1 MPSGFY
7 LPNSSIEPI
16 VGIQISVHS
25 PDEIERRSVVEITNA
40 GTFEGNEPKIG
51 GLFDPRMGVLDS
63 GKECRSCGQTNH
75 KCPGH
80 FGHFRLARPVYYIQ
94 FFPFILNVLS
104 CVCIR
109 CSKLMIDKE
118 YRKHFLKRR
127 GEARWRDVL
136 TACKEIRRCGQE
148 TEDGCG
154 AVKPNRFVR
163 EGIARIV
170 AEWDNVE
177 GAPDK
182 EVAVKQKQPLEVEYV
197 LRLFRRIT
205 DEDVDF
211 MGLSRYWCRPD
222 WMICTVLAIPPP
234 QVRPSVITDNNQR
247 SEDDLTHK
255 LAEIIKTNNTYLQP
269 RIDANAAK
277 SVIDEWTNVL
287 QYHVA
292 TLVDNQIPGVAP
304 SAQRNGRPLK
314 SIQQRLGS
322 KEGRIRYNIQGKR
335 VEFSARSVITPD
347 PNISIT
353 ELGVPEKIAMNL
365 TRPERV
371 TRFNRDKLYKFIQNG
386 PLKFPGA
393 KTIRRPDGRIIS
405 LRHVN
410 TKEIVLHI
418 GDVVNRHLMD
428 GDIVLFNRQ
437 PTLHRMSMMGHR
449 VKVLPYKTFRLN
461 VSVTAPY
468 NADFDGDE
476 MNMHCPQSY
485 EAATELEEIAAVPHQ
500 ILRPR
505 DGLPVIG
512 IVQDTLVGSYR
523 LTRDHVNFNRREFM
537 NLMMWNKRFD
547 GAVPQPNHSVDG
559 RWSGRQVISQ
569 LLPPIHMDMANSS
582 KKKVVIRDG
591 QVLEGQIDKA
601 IFSKASRGII
611 HMTYNDYGSKETTNL
626 IDSLQNTIEQF
637 LVYNGFSVGI
647 SDLIADQS
655 TKEEMDK
662 KIQARKTEIEALLLQ
677 IHQDLFDNNTGKS
690 NRDELEDKVF
700 GILNKATEL
709 AGEIGQASLSAE
721 NRMTAM
727 VRAGSKGGPINIA
740 QMIACVGQQNIE
752 GKRIPYGFEDRTLPH
767 FKKYDD
773 GAEARGFIEN
783 SFISG
788 LTPTEFFFHA
798 MSGREGLIDTAVK
811 SVTGDTQIVILDGGQ
826 PKTVAIGKWIDAQ
839 LAARKG
845 EVEHFEERHLEM
857 LQLTQPASIPT
868 TDADGRVTWGAIA
881 AITRHDPGERLYR
894 IQTLAGKSVTVTE
907 AQSLLVWDSATAKFE
922 KKSLPDVCEGDFVPV
937 TANLPAPATL
947 MTSVDMSLHLPKKD
961 YLYGTDF
968 TAAAEAMTKAMEGR
982 SKIPAGWWEANN
994 GTTFTLPYTD
1004 KAKLQRALVR
1014 SNTSNILPGYVYPFT
1029 TNREHALIP
1038 DQFTLS
1044 KDNGIF
1050 LGLFLS
1056 DGNADIKSGYVQI
1069 TNNNETILEFAKSW
1083 FAAQGVSHSETIK
1096 LNEAGGVSSC
1106 VRGFSTLLATF
1117 LTSFVGHGA
1126 EHKFVPAEA
1135 FTAPDEF
1142 VSALLN
1148 GYFSGDGTV
1157 SKNSVEA
1164 SSASASLIDGISMLC
1179 TRLGIFGKVSQM
1191 ILKSNN
1197 VATPIIAPIHRLS
1210 IRAQWA
1216 TLFAQ
1221 KVSLIDEAK
1230 EAKLAAVKA
1239 SDKHRNFGQQNDCV
1253 LDEITDIQ
1261 VLDASTH
1268 PKVYD
1273 LTVPSTFNFGL
1284 ANGLQVRD
1292 TADTGYIQ
1300 RQLVKAMEDLVI
1312 QNDGTVRDANMN
1324 ILQFHYGED
1333 GINST
1338 KIESQSLP
1346 LGSLSDEEIDRDFG
1360 LVGIDLTPILA
1371 EGVGASADR
1380 DPVAEAAALAA
1391 FAAQVKEDRK
1401 MFVEGMFRSGAQG
1414 NVYAAVNLERALVNI
1429 RMKFALDPSPGNP
1442 AGSATQRT
1450 SLTPMRVLAGINA
1463 VLEKTQRFHKMW
1475 ATLLRF
1481 HLSPGKLIVR
1491 DRFTEIAFDT
1501 LCELLVTKNWQAWSQ
1516 PGEQVGVIAAQSI
1529 GEPSTQMSCQKDT
1542 KVHILHRNGTHYI
1555 GSVGAFVDGMLNEKC
1570 AEVVEHAN
1578 GSSILDTSDYLIAS
1592 VSKDEKTSWSP
1603 ISQVTRHPANGGMVK
1618 VTTKSGRTTT
1628 ATLSHSFLKRSRT
1641 GIVPVL
1647 GSDLRIG
1654 MRIPIAKRVPKVPV
1668 GPTQVV
1674 VGKTTF
1680 PLTKDFGWLCGLYL
1694 ADGSFSG
1701 NTVKISKVNPIVE
1714 VILSTLAEYYGW
1726 EFSTREYQGQYGPSK
1741 DNNLYSK
1748 DLKDFLLTHFSTGSY
1763 EKKIAG
1769 VVYSYPTEFI
1779 AGLLGG
1785 YFDGDGNVNVERQ
1798 QIRVGSRSE
1807 ELIRDINRLFGYAGF
1822 FTVMGSETSVRI
1834 PGKVMWTLNVL
1845 KNDARRF
1852 KEEIGLKLPE
1862 KAAALEQ
1869 IITYTEREEKHDTK
1883 ELYDKIPELGDVIA
1897 ETGKLLKMPGQ
1908 SRTYGRWTKK
1918 ESVGRTTLH
1927 AYLSDFNEMFAIV
1940 KNTLSSTVYET
1951 VVANLALLDSA
1962 ARADVVWDEIVD
1974 LTYLDDPKEYV
1985 YDFTVPGNESFMV
1998 DDCVLVHNTLNSVDW
2013 DTRILI
2019 AKDGRIQQPE
2029 IGQFVDDYYTE
2040 LKNKAANGDEAA
2052 AARIQHLPNDQI
2064 YIELEDGHD
2073 WQAVSCGE
2081 DGNVKWTKLEA
2092 ITRHPVINEDG
2103 SDTILEVETESG
2115 RTVKATKA
2123 LSFLTRSADDKVV
2136 SIKGSD
2142 LKIGTLLPIVNTLAL
2157 NQLRTLTEFSLREV
2171 LPPTEWLYGT
2181 DAATAL
2187 STMRAADAAGKRHWF
2202 GTTNGLLFTVPYN
2215 RSDSFREAFA
2225 KGHNTNADVIR
2236 PGFVY
2241 TKKMMQ
2247 GVSQIPETL
2256 PLTQDFGYFVGAY
2269 LAEGMSNTTQ
2279 INITNNDQEFF
2290 DPIKRVLA
2298 EWEIGHHTVCEE
2310 RNCEKT
2316 GIKGTTTSL
2325 VIHST
2330 LLAQVFKTLFGRLS
2344 YDKTLPDWIL
2354 QAPDEFVKGLVD
2366 AYICGDGTICKKSGC
2381 IIVGSVSRDLLVR
2394 FSTLLARYEIFS
2406 KISEHMPDLGKFN
2419 SVKMQYTLSLTVSQ
2433 SAKFAKMFTLSMERK
2448 QQILDY
2454 HFNLMEKDAPLR
2466 NDTTADVI
2474 WDPIKTIKE
2483 VSPIKKWVYDLTVEE
2498 TRNFVTYSGQ
2508 ALRDTFHL
2516 AGVSSKSNVTRG
2528 VPRLKELLKVMK
2540 NPKAKSLT
2548 IHLKPEYANS
2558 KVKAREVAQEL
2569 GLTLLRDMTTKVAIY
2584 FDPKDSNSVLKEDR
2598 ELLAFYSLFDAPE
2611 PGAGEA
2617 AAAATAQATASHEP
2631 WSKWL
2636 LRLELDRQRM
2646 FDKNITMDDIL
2657 FVLRRR
2663 FDNDINAVYSDFN
2676 SQKLVMRIR
2685 LPAEKPTDKPAKTEP
2700 ASLDDLASYKKF
2712 QSKLLNAVIIRGVPG
2727 IKAVTFRK
2735 GSERFVFDATEGK
2748 YKPKEEYI
2756 LDTDGSNFQE
2766 VLNHPAVDA
2775 TRVFSTHCYDIYA
2788 TLGVEAT
2795 RQILFNEIQT
2805 LFEEGQINYRHLGLL
2820 VDVMTRAGRMM
2831 SVDRYGINKNDI
2843 GPLAKASFEETEGI
2857 LLKAAV
2863 FGELDPVTGVS
2874 ANIMTGQPIRGGTA
2888 FSDILM
2894 DEAALLRLQ
2903 KGLPA
2908 IESAEEE
2915 EEGLTQDEIDAQLYE
2930 NTDDLCSPSRL
2941 RMNMTLPPSSTTFE
2955 DEEDV
2960 ELVVVDA

>member
-7 LPNSSIEPI
+7 LPDSSVEPI
-16 VGIQISVHS
+16 VGIQICIFS
-25 PDEIERRSVVEITNA
+25 PDEVERRSVVEITNA

-94 FFPFILNVLS
+94 FLPFILNILS

-109 CSKLMIDKE
+109 CSKLLVDKQF
-118 YRKHFLKRR
+118 RANFLKRR
-127 GEARWRDVL
+127 GEARWREVL
-136 TACKEIRRCGQE
+136 MASKEIRRCGQE

-154 AVKPNRFVR
+154 ARKPNRFVR

-170 AEWDNVE
+170 AEWDEN
-177 GAPDK
+177 D
-182 EVAVKQKQPLEVEYV
+182 AVSPTKQKQPLEVEYV

-371 TRFNRDKLYKFIQNG
+371 TIYNRDKLYKFIQNG

-428 GDIVLFNRQ
+428 GDVVLFNRQ

-449 VKVLPYKTFRLN
+449 VKVLPFKTFRLN

-523 LTRDHVNFNRREFM
+523 LTRDHVSFNRREFM
-537 NLMMWNKRFD
+537 NLTMWNKRFD
-547 GAVPQPNHSVDG
+547 GKVPQPKNPA
-559 RWSGRQVISQ
+559 RWSGHQVISQ
-569 LLPPIHMDMANSS
+569 LLPPIHMDMPNSS
-582 KKKVVIRDG
+582 KKKVIIRDG

-611 HMTYNDYGSKETTNL
+611 HMTYNDYGSKQTTDL

-647 SDLIADQS
+647 SDLIADQT

-709 AGEIGQASLSAE
+709 AGEIGQASLATE

-783 SFISG
+783 SFIGG

-811 SVTGDTQIVILDGGQ
+811 
-826 PKTVAIGKWIDAQ
+826 
-839 LAARKG
+839 
-845 EVEHFEERHLEM
+845 
-857 LQLTQPASIPT
+857 
-868 TDADGRVTWGAIA
+868 
-881 AITRHDPGERLYR
+881 
-894 IQTLAGKSVTVTE
+894 
-907 AQSLLVWDSATAKFE
+907 
-922 KKSLPDVCEGDFVPV
+922 
-937 TANLPAPATL
+937 
-947 MTSVDMSLHLPKKD
+947 
-961 YLYGTDF
+961 
-968 TAAAEAMTKAMEGR
+968 
-982 SKIPAGWWEANN
+982 
-994 GTTFTLPYTD
+994 
-1004 KAKLQRALVR
+1004 
-1014 SNTSNILPGYVYPFT
+1014 
-1029 TNREHALIP
+1029 
-1038 DQFTLS
+1038 
-1044 KDNGIF
+1044 
-1050 LGLFLS
+1050 
-1056 DGNADIKSGYVQI
+1056 
-1069 TNNNETILEFAKSW
+1069 
-1083 FAAQGVSHSETIK
+1083 
-1096 LNEAGGVSSC
+1096 
-1106 VRGFSTLLATF
+1106 
-1117 LTSFVGHGA
+1117 
-1126 EHKFVPAEA
+1126 
-1135 FTAPDEF
+1135 
-1142 VSALLN
+1142 
-1148 GYFSGDGTV
+1148 
-1157 SKNSVEA
+1157 
-1164 SSASASLIDGISMLC
+1164 
-1179 TRLGIFGKVSQM
+1179 
-1191 ILKSNN
+1191 
-1197 VATPIIAPIHRLS
+1197 
-1210 IRAQWA
+1210 
-1216 TLFAQ
+1216 
-1221 KVSLIDEAK
+1221 
-1230 EAKLAAVKA
+1230 
-1239 SDKHRNFGQQNDCV
+1239 
-1253 LDEITDIQ
+1253 
-1261 VLDASTH
+1261 
-1268 PKVYD
+1268 
-1273 LTVPSTFNFGL
+1273 
-1284 ANGLQVRD
+1284 

-1300 RQLVKAMEDLVI
+1300 RQLVKAMEDLVV

-1338 KIESQSLP
+1338 KIESQGLA
-1346 LGSLSDEEIDRDFG
+1346 LGGLSNEEIDRDFG
-1360 LVGIDLTPILA
+1360 LVGVDISSILE
-1371 EGVGASADR
+1371 EGIGAAAGR
-1380 DPVAEAAALAA
+1380 DPVAEAAALVA
-1391 FAAQVKEDRK
+1391 FSEQVKVDRK
-1401 MFVEGMFRSGAQG
+1401 MLVEGIFRSGAQG
-1414 NVYAAVNLERALVNI
+1414 NVYAAVNFERLLVTV
-1429 RMKFALDPSPGNP
+1429 RMKFALDV
-1442 AGSATQRT
+1442 TKRT
-1450 SLTPMRVLAGINA
+1450 SLTPTRVLAGIEA
-1463 VLEKTQRFHKMW
+1463 VLAKTQRYHKMW
-1475 ATLLRF
+1475 AALLRF
-1481 HLSPGKLIVR
+1481 HLAPGKIIQR
-1491 DRFTEIAFDT
+1491 DRFTESAFDT
-1501 LCELLVTKNWQAWSQ
+1501 LCEMLVTKNWQAWAQ

-1529 GEPSTQMSCQKDT
+1529 GEPSTQMSQPFESL
-1542 KVHILHRNGTHYI
+1542 VHIITRSTNTHFI
-1555 GSVGAFVDGMLNEKC
+1555 GKIGVFVDGLMAANPTK
-1570 AEVVEHAN
+1570 VVPH
-1578 GSSILDTSDYLIAS
+1578 GTDSSLLDTSDYLIAS

-1628 ATLSHSFLKRSRT
+1628 ATLSHSFLKRSRE
-1641 GIVPVL
+1641 GIVPIL
-1647 GSDLRIG
+1647 GSDLRVG
-1654 MRIPIAKRVPKVPV
+1654 MRIPIAKRVPKVTM

-1674 VGKTTF
+1674 VGNTTF

-1701 NTVKISKVNPIVE
+1701 NIVKISKVNPIVE
-1714 VILSTLAEYYGW
+1714 VILSTLADYYGW

-1763 EKKIAG
+1763 QKKIAG
-1769 VVYSYPTEFI
+1769 AVYSYPTEFI

-1883 ELYDKIPELGDVIA
+1883 ELYDKIPELGDLIA

-1918 ESVGRTTLH
+1918 ESVGRTTLQ
-1927 AYLSDFNEMFAIV
+1927 AYVSDFNEMFAIV
-1940 KNTLSSTVYET
+1940 KNTLSSTVYDT

-2029 IGQFVDDYYTE
+2029 IGQFVDDYYTD
-2040 LKNKAANGDEAA
+2040 LKNKAANGDEMA

-2081 DGNVKWTKLEA
+2081 DGIVKWTKLEA

-2123 LSFLTRSADDKVV
+2123 LSFLTRSVDDKVV

-2142 LKIGTLLPIVNTLAL
+2142 LKIGTVLPIVNKLAL
-2157 NQLRTLTEFSLREV
+2157 NQLPTLTEFSLREV

-2187 STMRAADAAGKRHWF
+2187 ATMRAADAAGKRHWF

-2225 KGHNTNADVIR
+2225 NGHNTNADVIR

-2247 GVSQIPETL
+2247 GVSQIPESI

-2310 RNCEKT
+2310 RDCEKT

-2344 YDKTLPDWIL
+2344 YDKTVPDWIL

-2366 AYICGDGTICKKSGC
+2366 AYVCGDGTICKRSGC

-2433 SAKFAKMFTLSMERK
+2433 SAKFAKSFTLSMERK

-2466 NDTTADVI
+2466 NDTTADMI
-2474 WDPIKTIKE
+2474 WDPIKNIKE

-2548 IHLKPEYANS
+2548 IHLKPEYSDS

-2584 FDPKDSNSVLKEDR
+2584 FDPKDSNTVLKEDR
-2598 ELLAFYSLFDAPE
+2598 ELLAFYKLFEEPE
-2611 PGAGEA
+2611 PVVE
-2617 AAAATAQATASHEP
+2617 AQAGASQEP

-2663 FDNDINAVYSDFN
+2663 FDDDIHAVYSDFN

-2685 LPAEKPTDKPAKTEP
+2685 LPAEKPSDKPAKTDP
-2700 ASLDDLASYKKF
+2700 GSLDDLSSYKKF

-2748 YKPKEEYI
+2748 YKTKEEYI

-2766 VLNHPAVDA
+2766 VINHPAVDA

-2788 TLGVEAT
+2788 QLGVEAT

-2863 FGELDPVTGVS
+2863 FGEIDPVTGVS
-2874 ANIMTGQPIRGGTA
+2874 ANIMMGQPIRGGTA
-2888 FSDILM
+2888 FSDILL

-2908 IESAEEE
+2908 VESAEEE
-2915 EEGLTQDEIDAQLYE
+2915 AEPTQEDVDAELFHDK
-2930 NTDDLCSPSRL
+2930 DDMCSPSRL
-2941 RMNMTLPPSSTTFE
+2941 RMNMTLPKASTVYE

-2960 ELVVVDA
+2960 DVVVLEA